1 MPLDNFPKLPNVSDY
16 IQLGSYSGADI
27 KVIVH
32 YPRNS
37 LDLRAAEQQKQS
49 LELEH
54 ARAEKDLLASGDNLE
69 QRYQAL
75 ERLQIL
81 DKEIRLANNQVEG
94 LQSIPTSKTLAEI
107 QTFSW
112 GIFREKDPVRTLGSV
127 YPRAYTRG
135 PRSIAGSMIFT
146 VFHEHVFHE
155 LMKLNLRYYNT
166 GTSDFDRYAYTT
178 MLSDQLPPI
187 DISFIFA
194 NEYGSIS
201 HMGLYGVEF
210 FQEGGTFSI
219 EDIYTE
225 NTLQYVAKDI
235 DPMRI
240 VEQREIDGQGIT
252 KQWTKTASD
261 MLREK
266 KVMSNA
272 TAYRRNP
279 FI

>member
-1 MPLDNFPKLPNVSDY
+1 MPLNNKKLATVSSY

-37 LDLRAAEQQKQS
+37 LDIRAAEQQKQN

-54 ARAEKDLLASGDNLE
+54 ARAEEYLLTTGRDP
-69 QRYQAL
+69 QRQGEAV

-81 DKEIRLANNQVEG
+81 EQQIRAANEQLDG
-94 LQSIPTSKTLAEI
+94 LQLIPTSKTLAEI

-178 MLSDQLPPI
+178 MLSDQLPPL
-187 DISFIFA
+187 DISFVFA

-225 NTLQYVAKDI
+225 NTIQYVARDI

-240 VEQREIDGQGIT
+240 VDQREIDGQGIT
-252 KQWTKTASD
+252 KQWTQTASD

-272 TAYRRNP
+272 TVYRRNP